1 MPPDN
6 NPLDQLASQA
16 EAMATPSDPQGQGA
30 AEDAGQAEPQGMTNA
45 QAVAGAL
52 AAGREAFCFFT
63 KLQSPRVV
71 LNDGRIGELANLAE
85 PVLAKHGIDL
95 GKYLGDY
102 APELALLVAVIAVGS
117 ELRTAALNEIAAKE
131 KTQPEAKPAEPVLDA
146 SSGD

>member
-1 MPPDN
+1 MPPES
-6 NPLDQLASQA
+6 NPLDQLAAQA
-16 EAMATPSDPQGQGA
+16 ENLGASSESQGQGA
-30 AEDAGQAEPQGMTNA
+30 AADAGQAEPQGMTNA